1 MQEVG
6 AATERWC
13 RREARPS
20 WLFRSRQTHN
30 RAAAALLAFAFALV
44 VAPNAFALTAETVP
58 EQGDNREFTPPA
70 PLGLGIPSSLRG
82 RSIGEYLDE
91 RQSAK
96 PAAVPR
102 RLNREW
108 LSDEAAVATLVEQE
122 LVDPEELDRAAE
134 ALGSLPRLH
143 ERSRR
148 HS

>member
-20 WLFRSRQTHN
+20 WLFRSRQTHS
-30 RAAAALLAFAFALV
+30 RAAAALLAFTFALV

-70 PLGLGIPSSLRG
+70 PLGLGIPSSLEAA
-82 RSIGEYLDE
+82 IGEYLDE
-91 RQSAK
+91 RESAK

-102 RLNREW
+102 RLN
-108 LSDEAAVATLVEQE
+108 
-122 LVDPEELDRAAE
+122 
-134 ALGSLPRLH
+134 
-143 ERSRR
+143 
-148 HS
+148 